1 MSNLGRY
8 LESQLRKQLHEHE
21 MIPEHGGI
29 AIALSGGKDSLTMLH
44 LMARI
49 RGRGFRD
56 FPMIA
61 IHVGGAFSC
70 GAGVNEA
77 FLRRTCA
84 ALDVPLTVC
93 HTSQSLDDLECY
105 SCSRQR
111 RSLIFN
117 AALQQG
123 CPTVAF
129 GHHRDDAIQ
138 TLLLNLFHKGEFCG
152 NLPVVPMHRY
162 GITIIRPLMLMS
174 EDDIRR
180 FAQNEGFARVTCQ
193 CPVGA
198 NSKRKTVEELIK
210 NIEQDFP
217 HLRKNL
223 YHAMQSYG
231 SNKAAL
237 PPDQDSASK
246 MVSKHHLIL
255 T

>member
-1 MSNLGRY
+1 MGNLGRY
-8 LESQLRKQLHEHE
+8 LESQLRKQLHEQA
-21 MIPEHGGI
+21 MIPGDGGV

-49 RGRGFRD
+49 RGRGFRN
-56 FPMIA
+56 FPLVA

-70 GAGVNEA
+70 GAGVNES
-77 FLRRTCA
+77 FLKRTCDG
-84 ALDVPLTVC
+84 LEIPLIVRHAT
-93 HTSQSLDDLECY
+93 QSLEDLECY

-111 RSLIFN
+111 RSLIFSE
-117 AALQQG
+117 ALQHD
-123 CPTVAF
+123 CKTVAF

-180 FAQNEGFARVTCQ
+180 FAQSEGFARVTCQ

-198 NSKRKTVEELIK
+198 RSKRKTVEEILK
-210 NIEQDFP
+210 KVEEDFP

-223 YHAMQSYG
+223 YHAMQNYG

-237 PPDQDSASK
+237 SPKESREPLK
-246 MVSKHHLIL
+246 IVC
-255 T
+255 